1 MASDGSS
8 YITAQTLNVN
18 EGDYTFEATL
28 LFVGAGIE
36 TKPAI
41 EIAKNMGIHTVASDM
56 SLSAPGIL
64 VSDDYFIASTYDIDK
79 TVLEAELYNKNKRKI
94 SGVICVATDVPK
106 TVASVANKLGLP
118 GISMNSAILASNKLL
133 MKKKI
138 SGEKSPSSL
147 VFRSIFLR
155 TSKRNL
161 KN

>member
-1 MASDGSS
+1 MAEKGLSSPIVKDAAKNIILKRFGTPNEIADVVAFLASDGSS

-18 EGDYTFEATL
+18 GGLYFLKPTL

-94 SGVICVATDVPK
+94 NEVICVATDVPR
-106 TVASVANKLGLP
+106 TVASG
-118 GISMNSAILASNKLL
+118 
-133 MKKKI
+133 
-138 SGEKSPSSL
+138 
-147 VFRSIFLR
+147 
-155 TSKRNL
+155 SK
-161 KN
+161 